1 MKKQLII
8 IGCLLIAT
16 GLLFFMKRPEE
27 SQELP
32 LASFEEVSEEIEPTP
47 PILEPLVYVVDLK
60 GEVKIPGIYEVEST
74 SRVHDVIELAGGF
87 LETANVNAVNLAEKV
102 RDEMVIY
109 IPHIDEPLPQ
119 AERVNETEGEKKVS
133 LNQATLEEFQTLPG
147 IGPAKAMA
155 IINYRE
161 EFGMF
166 NSVDELTNVS
176 GIGEKTLEK
185 LRDHLEL

>member
-109 IPHIDEPLPQ
+109 IPHIDEPLLQ
-119 AERVNETEGEKKVS
+119 AQGVNETEGEQKVS

-147 IGPAKAMA
+147 IGPAKATA

-161 EFGMF
+161 DFGKF

-176 GIGEKTLEK
+176 GIGQKTVEK
-185 LRDHLEL
+185 LRDYLEL

>member
-109 IPHIDEPLPQ
+109 IPHIDEPLLQ
-119 AERVNETEGEKKVS
+119 AQGVNETEGEQKVS

-147 IGPAKAMA
+147 IGPAKATA

-161 EFGMF
+161 EFGKF

-176 GIGEKTLEK
+176 GIGQKTLEK
-185 LRDHLEL
+185 LRDYLEL

>member
-16 GLLFFMKRPEE
+16 GLIFFMKRPEE

-109 IPHIDEPLPQ
+109 IPHIDEPLLQ
-119 AERVNETEGEKKVS
+119 AQGVNETEGEQKVS

-147 IGPAKAMA
+147 IGPAKATA

-161 EFGMF
+161 EFGKF

-176 GIGEKTLEK
+176 GIGQKTLEK
-185 LRDHLEL
+185 LRDYLEL

>member
-109 IPHIDEPLPQ
+109 IPHIDEHLLQ
-119 AERVNETEGEKKVS
+119 AQGVNETEGEQKVS

-147 IGPAKAMA
+147 IGPAKATA

-161 EFGMF
+161 EFGKF

-176 GIGEKTLEK
+176 GIGQKTLEK
-185 LRDHLEL
+185 LRDYLEL

>member
-87 LETANVNAVNLAEKV
+87 LETANVNAVTLAEKV

-109 IPHIDEPLPQ
+109 IPHIDEPLLQ
-119 AERVNETEGEKKVS
+119 AQGVNETEGEQKVS

-147 IGPAKAMA
+147 IGPAKATA

-161 EFGMF
+161 EFGKF

-176 GIGEKTLEK
+176 GIGQKTLEK
-185 LRDHLEL
+185 LRDYLEL

>member
-1 MKKQLII
+1 
-8 IGCLLIAT
+8 
-16 GLLFFMKRPEE
+16 MKRPEE

-185 LRDHLEL
+185 LRDYLEL

>member
-109 IPHIDEPLPQ
+109 IPHIDEPLLQ
-119 AERVNETEGEKKVS
+119 AQGVNETEGEQKVS
-133 LNQATLEEFQTLPG
+133 LNQATLEEFHTLPG
-147 IGPAKAMA
+147 IGPAKATA

-161 EFGMF
+161 EFGKF

-176 GIGEKTLEK
+176 GIGQKTLEK
-185 LRDHLEL
+185 LRDYLEL